1 MFVTIYGINNIGK
14 TTQVELLKENLEKQG
29 YKVFNLKYPIYDIDP
44 SGSFLHSVLR
54 SRQQTISEAELQMW
68 FALNRY
74 QFQDKLQHLLT
85 THDIVLAEDYT
96 YTAIAWG
103 SCKGLEQDWI
113 ESINSKLIKSDL
125 QILLH
130 GERSLETVEKG
141 HIHENQHNLATKVA
155 DKLMDLA
162 KKQDWQLIQRQP
174 KIEQTQQLLLD
185 LIKTQLG
192 NKNS

>member
-14 TTQVELLKENLEKQG
+14 TTQVELLKENLEKKG
-29 YKVFNLKYPIYDIDP
+29 LKVFNLKYPIYDIDP

-74 QFQDKLQHLLT
+74 QFQDKLQHLLAT
-85 THDIVLAEDYT
+85 YDIVLAEDYT
-96 YTAIAWG
+96 YTAVAWG
-103 SCKGLEQDWI
+103 SCKGLEQEWI
-113 ESINSKLIKSDL
+113 ESINAKLIKSDL

-141 HIHENQHNLATKVA
+141 HIHENQHDLASKVA
-155 DKLMDLA
+155 DKLMHLA
-162 KKQDWQLIQRQP
+162 DKQGWHLIQR
-174 KIEQTQQLLLD
+174 
-185 LIKTQLG
+185 
-192 NKNS
+192 

>member
-85 THDIVLAEDYT
+85 THDIILAEDYT

-103 SCKGLEQDWI
+103 SCKGLEQEWI

-130 GERSLETVEKG
+130 GERSLETIEKG

-155 DKLMDLA
+155 DKLMDLG

-185 LIKTQLG
+185 LITTQLG

>member
-54 SRQQTISEAELQMW
+54 TRQQTISEAELQMW

-85 THDIVLAEDYT
+85 THDIILAEDYT

-103 SCKGLEQDWI
+103 SCKGLEQEWI

-130 GERSLETVEKG
+130 GERSLETIEKG

-155 DKLMDLA
+155 DKLMDLG

-185 LIKTQLG
+185 LITTQLG

>member
-74 QFQDKLQHLLT
+74 QFQDKLQHLLS

-162 KKQDWQLIQRQP
+162 KKQDWKLIQRQP

>member
-85 THDIVLAEDYT
+85 THDIILAEDYT

-103 SCKGLEQDWI
+103 SCKGLEQEWI

-155 DKLMDLA
+155 DKLMDLG

-185 LIKTQLG
+185 LITTQLG

>member
-14 TTQVELLKENLEKQG
+14 TTQVELLKENLEKKG
-29 YKVFNLKYPIYDIDP
+29 LKVFNLKYPIYDIDP

-74 QFQDKLQHLLT
+74 QFQDKLQHLLA
-85 THDIVLAEDYT
+85 THDVVLAEDYT
-96 YTAIAWG
+96 YTAVAWG
-103 SCKGLEQDWI
+103 SCKGLEQEWI
-113 ESINSKLIKSDL
+113 ESINAKLIKSDL

-141 HIHENQHNLATKVA
+141 HIHENQHDLASKVA
-155 DKLMDLA
+155 DKLMHLA
-162 KKQDWQLIQRQP
+162 DKQGWHLIQRQP
-174 KIEQTQQLLLD
+174 KIEQTQKLLLD
-185 LIKTQLG
+185 LISSKLG

>member
-85 THDIVLAEDYT
+85 THDVVLAEDYT

-141 HIHENQHNLATKVA
+141 HIHENQHSLATKVA

-162 KKQDWQLIQRQP
+162 KKQDWKLIQRQP
-174 KIEQTQQLLLD
+174 KIEQTQQLLLE